1 MRKLIVLISI
11 MIVMIASSAIAAESE
26 HAEGSLKSWIY
37 QIINFAVLVFILVKF
52 LGKPMK
58 NYFAQRKE
66 LIEKSISESQQA
78 KELAQKALQEV
89 EEKLKLKDKEVQDI
103 LDTAK
108 KIGEQ
113 EKAQIIQDSEK
124 LKEKILEQAKTNIEF
139 EVKMAKDALRL
150 EAVELAIQLSEQ
162 KLKEKITPEE
172 QEKLLQESIKII
184 EERKN

>member
-1 MRKLIVLISI
+1 

-26 HAEGSLKSWIY
+26 HAGSLKSWIY

-108 KIGEQ
+108 KLVSRR
-113 EKAQIIQDSEK
+113 KRR
-124 LKEKILEQAKTNIEF
+124 LFKT
-139 EVKMAKDALRL
+139 VK
-150 EAVELAIQLSEQ
+150 
-162 KLKEKITPEE
+162 
-172 QEKLLQESIKII
+172 
-184 EERKN
+184 N